1 MGAMKHGKE
10 IGAILVIVTLLY
22 IYSAVASAWA
32 AMADDLRLALT
43 MVFFVWIL
51 NWARKN
57 LGSPRLAILYALV
70 LAYIVFFK
78 HPEAVWLVLGIII
91 LAVVGP
97 KFFAG
102 LDTSGPKKDPLLD
115 ALKDAKP
122 MITIPV
128 TPPPGYYP
136 YPYYGY
142 TPGLQQNNNKK

>member
-1 MGAMKHGKE
+1 MAAKYGKE
-10 IGAILVIVTLLY
+10 LGALIVIVVLLY
-22 IYSAVASAWA
+22 ILSAVWSEWM
-32 AMADDLRLALT
+32 AMAQDLRLALS

-57 LGSPRLAILYALV
+57 LGSPRLAILYAVV

-78 HPEAVWLVLGIII
+78 HPEAVWLVVGVI
-91 LAVVGP
+91 LLATIGP

-122 MITIPV
+122 VITIPM
-128 TPPPGYYP
+128 TPPAGYYP
-136 YPYYGY
+136 YYYGSMMP
-142 TPGLQQNNNKK
+142 TQGQQNNKK